1 MQLFVPV
8 ADPIYQDGVCRDRI
22 ASSRKEHWMTMTLS
36 VTWMSYDRC
45 AHAAINAI
53 EATAVEKRCCE
64 AQVADSE

>member
-1 MQLFVPV
+1 
-8 ADPIYQDGVCRDRI
+8 
-22 ASSRKEHWMTMTLS
+22 MTMTLS
-36 VTWMSYDRC
+36 VTGMSYDRC